1 MERTDDAVEAA
12 IWVLPN
18 PPDWSVFLFPP
29 AGAREGG
36 GYDSRVEISI
46 TTGTGGHQE
55 RGASSS
61 AGGLREGGAARE
73 VEERGGGDASR
84 PPPSRRRRDGSLA
97 AGSSIAGGH
106 GGGTADDEPDSEGTV
121 AGAVQ
126 GHLAGVGS
134 LPTPT
139 DEASRF
145 EGRYE
150 DDYNPYVDLYK
161 FGRPAPDFWYS
172 VWMRGPLV
180 LHDKKLL
187 LASDS
192 LGVHRGGEI
201 PDLADAITDVLDNH
215 PGPVSYFRVDSTT
228 WTDDNQLVKWFETLS
243 NKSVEEITLLNIGCP
258 VSTILPISELLSP
271 NLTTL
276 RVGFM
281 KILDSD
287 LLSFE
292 YSSLSVLQ
300 LIGCSYRGADLNY
313 LVRTSNTLIELNIGY
328 SMEDLTEIRCV
339 SSIRQLQVGVNFVER
354 SHRAS
359 LRNIL
364 EWFPEL
370 SILVIWRM
378 DGIVYDEG
386 SDVLFDSSFVGLG
399 SVSCVKTRIQYF
411 ELEGFRGGPAEMG
424 IARGILRHASRLAKF
439 VLSHHKNYSEKDL
452 VEQLEEIKTCI
463 RASEDCI
470 IEAMDPPARRL
481 MDSRAAA
488 QLEAPLPDPYAAE
501 TFEDLLRELGVDPSI
516 HTIVRSAGR
525 WMDPA
530 AAAARVP
537 VRFHRTLQRL
547 GIDPNSYARSIRDML
562 QEFYRVVYQGEV
574 YWAGRVIRPR
584 PSPMPTPVLGRR
596 RRAAD
601 GDAPMQPPSKYARV
615 HAVSRDVH
623 LGLALTKACDAKQ
636 EECAACLRDFEEE
649 DTLRTMPCSH
659 SFHEICLFRWLSES
673 CLCPL
678 CRYALPKQ
686 QQD

>member
-18 PPDWSVFLFPP
+18 PPDWSVFLLPP

-36 GYDSRVEISI
+36 GYDNDSRVEISI

-73 VEERGGGDASR
+73 VERGGGDVGLTATAISG
-84 PPPSRRRRDGSLA
+84 RRRGDGSLA

-106 GGGTADDEPDSEGTV
+106 GGGTADDEPHSEGTV

-243 NKSVEEITLLNIGCP
+243 NKSVVEITLLNIGCP

-313 LVRTSNTLIELNIGY
+313 L
-328 SMEDLTEIRCV
+328 EIRCV
-339 SSIRQLQVGVNFVER
+339 SSIRQLQVGVNFAER

-364 EWFPEL
+364 ECFPEL
-370 SILVIWRM
+370 SMLVIWRM
-378 DGIVYDEG
+378 DGIVYDKG

-411 ELEGFRGGPAEMG
+411 ELEGFRGGPAEMD

-439 VLSHHKNYSEKDL
+439 VLSHHKNYSEEDL

-470 IEAMDPPARRL
+470 IEVHPL
-481 MDSRAAA
+481 KDS
-488 QLEAPLPDPYAAE
+488 PY
-501 TFEDLLRELGVDPSI
+501 
-516 HTIVRSAGR
+516 
-525 WMDPA
+525 
-530 AAAARVP
+530 
-537 VRFHRTLQRL
+537 
-547 GIDPNSYARSIRDML
+547 
-562 QEFYRVVYQGEV
+562 
-574 YWAGRVIRPR
+574 
-584 PSPMPTPVLGRR
+584 
-596 RRAAD
+596 
-601 GDAPMQPPSKYARV
+601 
-615 HAVSRDVH
+615 
-623 LGLALTKACDAKQ
+623 
-636 EECAACLRDFEEE
+636 
-649 DTLRTMPCSH
+649 
-659 SFHEICLFRWLSES
+659 
-673 CLCPL
+673 
-678 CRYALPKQ
+678 
-686 QQD
+686 

>member
-1 MERTDDAVEAA
+1 MASPMERTDDAVEAA

-18 PPDWSVFLFPP
+18 PPDWSVFLLPP

-36 GYDSRVEISI
+36 GYDNDSCVEISI

-73 VEERGGGDASR
+73 VEERGGGDVGLTATAISG
-84 PPPSRRRRDGSLA
+84 RRRGDGSLA

-106 GGGTADDEPDSEGTV
+106 GGGTADDEPHSEGTV

-243 NKSVEEITLLNIGCP
+243 NKSVVEITLLNIGCP

-313 LVRTSNTLIELNIGY
+313 LVSTSNTLIELNTGY
-328 SMEDLTEIRCV
+328 SMEDLTVNSQSLQELHIWNSRGGFL
-339 SSIRQLQVGVNFVER
+339 SMEYAPNLKLLTTGLRPKKGKSFISITLKG
-354 SHRAS
+354 APS
-359 LRNIL
+359 LR
-364 EWFPEL
+364 
-370 SILVIWRM
+370 
-378 DGIVYDEG
+378 
-386 SDVLFDSSFVGLG
+386 
-399 SVSCVKTRIQYF
+399 
-411 ELEGFRGGPAEMG
+411 
-424 IARGILRHASRLAKF
+424 
-439 VLSHHKNYSEKDL
+439 
-452 VEQLEEIKTCI
+452 EI
-463 RASEDCI
+463 DY
-470 IEAMDPPARRL
+470 L
-481 MDSRAAA
+481 
-488 QLEAPLPDPYAAE
+488 LLPY
-501 TFEDLLRELGVDPSI
+501 
-516 HTIVRSAGR
+516 H
-525 WMDPA
+525 
-530 AAAARVP
+530 RV
-537 VRFHRTLQRL
+537 TLNDTM
-547 GIDPNSYARSIRDML
+547 I
-562 QEFYRVVYQGEV
+562 
-574 YWAGRVIRPR
+574 
-584 PSPMPTPVLGRR
+584 
-596 RRAAD
+596 
-601 GDAPMQPPSKYARV
+601 SKV
-615 HAVSRDVH
+615 
-623 LGLALTKACDAKQ
+623 
-636 EECAACLRDFEEE
+636 
-649 DTLRTMPCSH
+649 
-659 SFHEICLFRWLSES
+659 
-673 CLCPL
+673 
-678 CRYALPKQ
+678 
-686 QQD
+686 

>member
-18 PPDWSVFLFPP
+18 PPDWSVFLLPP

-36 GYDSRVEISI
+36 GYDNDSRVEISI

-73 VEERGGGDASR
+73 VERGGGDVGLTATAISG
-84 PPPSRRRRDGSLA
+84 RRRGDGSLA
-97 AGSSIAGGH
+97 AGSSIAGG
-106 GGGTADDEPDSEGTV
+106 TAEVLRTTSPTARAPSR
-121 AGAVQ
+121 VQ
-126 GHLAGVGS
+126 SKAIS
-134 LPTPT
+134 LEW
-139 DEASRF
+139 EASPHPQTRH
-145 EGRYE
+145 
-150 DDYNPYVDLYK
+150 
-161 FGRPAPDFWYS
+161 
-172 VWMRGPLV
+172 RGLR
-180 LHDKKLL
+180 
-187 LASDS
+187 A
-192 LGVHRGGEI
+192 GGEI

-243 NKSVEEITLLNIGCP
+243 NKSVVEITLLNIGCP

-313 LVRTSNTLIELNIGY
+313 L
-328 SMEDLTEIRCV
+328 EIRCV
-339 SSIRQLQVGVNFVER
+339 SSIRQLQVGVNFAER

-364 EWFPEL
+364 ECFPEL
-370 SILVIWRM
+370 SMLVIWRM
-378 DGIVYDEG
+378 DGIVYDKG

-411 ELEGFRGGPAEMG
+411 ELEGFRGGPAEMD

-439 VLSHHKNYSEKDL
+439 VLSHHKNYSEEDL

-470 IEAMDPPARRL
+470 IEVHPL
-481 MDSRAAA
+481 KDS
-488 QLEAPLPDPYAAE
+488 PY
-501 TFEDLLRELGVDPSI
+501 
-516 HTIVRSAGR
+516 
-525 WMDPA
+525 
-530 AAAARVP
+530 
-537 VRFHRTLQRL
+537 
-547 GIDPNSYARSIRDML
+547 
-562 QEFYRVVYQGEV
+562 
-574 YWAGRVIRPR
+574 
-584 PSPMPTPVLGRR
+584 
-596 RRAAD
+596 
-601 GDAPMQPPSKYARV
+601 
-615 HAVSRDVH
+615 
-623 LGLALTKACDAKQ
+623 
-636 EECAACLRDFEEE
+636 
-649 DTLRTMPCSH
+649 
-659 SFHEICLFRWLSES
+659 
-673 CLCPL
+673 
-678 CRYALPKQ
+678 
-686 QQD
+686 

>member
-18 PPDWSVFLFPP
+18 PPDWSVFLLPP

-36 GYDSRVEISI
+36 GYDNDSRVEISI

-73 VEERGGGDASR
+73 VERGGGDVGLTATAISG
-84 PPPSRRRRDGSLA
+84 RRRGDGSLA

-106 GGGTADDEPDSEGTV
+106 GG
-121 AGAVQ
+121 
-126 GHLAGVGS
+126 
-134 LPTPT
+134 

-243 NKSVEEITLLNIGCP
+243 NKSVVEITLLNIGCP

-313 LVRTSNTLIELNIGY
+313 LVSTSNTLIELNIGY
-328 SMEDLTEIRCV
+328 SMEDLTV
-339 SSIRQLQVGVNFVER
+339 NSQSLQELHIWNSRGAF
-354 SHRAS
+354 
-359 LRNIL
+359 
-364 EWFPEL
+364 FP
-370 SILVIWRM
+370 
-378 DGIVYDEG
+378 
-386 SDVLFDSSFVGLG
+386 
-399 SVSCVKTRIQYF
+399 VSCVKTRIQYF
-411 ELEGFRGGPAEMG
+411 ELEGFRGGPAEMD

-439 VLSHHKNYSEKDL
+439 VLSHHKNYSEEDL

-470 IEAMDPPARRL
+470 IEVHPL
-481 MDSRAAA
+481 KDS
-488 QLEAPLPDPYAAE
+488 PY
-501 TFEDLLRELGVDPSI
+501 
-516 HTIVRSAGR
+516 
-525 WMDPA
+525 
-530 AAAARVP
+530 
-537 VRFHRTLQRL
+537 
-547 GIDPNSYARSIRDML
+547 
-562 QEFYRVVYQGEV
+562 
-574 YWAGRVIRPR
+574 
-584 PSPMPTPVLGRR
+584 
-596 RRAAD
+596 
-601 GDAPMQPPSKYARV
+601 
-615 HAVSRDVH
+615 
-623 LGLALTKACDAKQ
+623 
-636 EECAACLRDFEEE
+636 
-649 DTLRTMPCSH
+649 
-659 SFHEICLFRWLSES
+659 
-673 CLCPL
+673 
-678 CRYALPKQ
+678 
-686 QQD
+686 

>member
-258 VSTILPISELLSP
+258 
-271 NLTTL
+271 
-276 RVGFM
+276 
-281 KILDSD
+281 
-287 LLSFE
+287 
-292 YSSLSVLQ
+292 
-300 LIGCSYRGADLNY
+300 
-313 LVRTSNTLIELNIGY
+313 
-328 SMEDLTEIRCV
+328 EIRCV

-470 IEAMDPPARRL
+470 IESHNCLYIYSRDKNGEKHIEENKDYMALTAMDPPARRL